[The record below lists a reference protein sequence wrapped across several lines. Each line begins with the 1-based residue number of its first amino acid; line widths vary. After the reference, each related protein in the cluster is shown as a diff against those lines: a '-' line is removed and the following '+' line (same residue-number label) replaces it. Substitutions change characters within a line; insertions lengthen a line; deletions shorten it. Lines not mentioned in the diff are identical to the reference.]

1 MAFLKITSVPPGE
14 APEWVREQWVGLVL
28 PLLDG
33 YDHAI
38 RSRTV
43 GVLSGPK
50 SRFGYLLSRLFGQF
64 KHESGFLVESVV
76 AIDLLSNTSQEAA
89 DWWRTQVPEL
99 TRPGQIFMF
108 QEGFGHVQTNDAP

>member
-14 APEWVREQWVGLVL
+14 APDWVREQWVGLAL

-38 RSRTV
+38 QSQTF
-43 GVLSGPK
+43 GVLSTPK
-50 SRFGYLLSRLFGQF
+50 SRIGYLMSRLFRRF
-64 KHESGFLVESVV
+64 KYESGFLVESAI
-76 AIDLLSNTSQEAA
+76 AIDVLSTNSPEAA
-89 DWWRTQVPEL
+89 DWWRTNIPEL

-108 QEGFGHVQTNDAP
+108 QEGVGHVETSDAP